1 MLIEKLQ
8 DDIQSSNRK
17 NNPNMY
23 INKMTI
29 KYTKPK
35 TMLKWGTCW
44 NIYTRK
50 IHGVVIGD

>member
-1 MLIEKLQ
+1 MLTKKLQ

-17 NNPNMY
+17 EKQ
-23 INKMTI
+23 ILTCILTHMTI

-44 NIYTRK
+44 KYLYKKN
-50 IHGVVIGD
+50 

>member
-35 TMLKWGTCW
+35 TMLK
-44 NIYTRK
+44 
-50 IHGVVIGD
+50 

>member
-50 IHGVVIGD
+50 IDGVVIGD